1 MYKPCSL
8 QVFYLNTDSKTDNV
22 VGRTGKDTDGDID
35 VSVHFSCEV
44 VVSGGS

>member
-22 VGRTGKDTDGDID
+22 VGQTDTDTDGDID
-35 VSVHFSCEV
+35 VSVHLQCVV